1 MSALALVK
9 AKVVSG
15 RSFTGKSLWNHR
27 SAWVVRSSQKH
38 RDYCNLAT
46 NPKRRVEDSTTLVA
60 MLGGV
65 ASLRPVLSMMMMVI
79 PRPERSAQ
87 RRAVAPEFREDFAN
101 TRCFVENLSKNTDW
115 AALKDHFKAEGYPVI
130 YASVSTDRDGS
141 SKGCGI
147 VQFETVHAAQHAIDF
162 MKGTLLD
169 GQDIN
174 IRPDFQEQ
182 SRRTAA
188 GPNDDHFE
196 SRGGLGRR
204 DRRDDTG
211 ASSRSRLGG
220 FSRAAGDTAPVDI
233 PLVESL
239 LSERTELR
247 KRRDFDGADAIRE
260 ELRRMGIGVDDKA
273 RTWVVMGRGGSG
285 APGGD
290 DANGRKGR
298 AERSEDERDAQP
310 WMSKPW
316 TRVEGTDDGREVDEA
331 EVLLRLAARDDA
343 RERRDFV
350 GADSI
355 LEELIRMGVGVDDAR
370 RQRCWWLGRR
380 ADGREQDQIGTGAA
394 PGRRKW
400 YRGDEDGGGAEGS
413 GDGRRKTQR
422 RM

>member
-1 MSALALVK
+1 
-9 AKVVSG
+9 
-15 RSFTGKSLWNHR
+15 
-27 SAWVVRSSQKH
+27 
-38 RDYCNLAT
+38 
-46 NPKRRVEDSTTLVA
+46 

-65 ASLRPVLSMMMMVI
+65 ATLRPVLSMMMMVI

-130 YASVSTDRDGS
+130 YASVSSDRDGS

-196 SRGGLGRR
+196 SRGDLGRR

-273 RTWVVMGRGGSG
+273 RTWVAMGRGGSG

-370 RQRCWWLGRR
+370 R
-380 ADGREQDQIGTGAA
+380 GACVLQ
-394 PGRRKW
+394 PPM
-400 YRGDEDGGGAEGS
+400 
-413 GDGRRKTQR
+413 QCV
-422 RM
+422 MIV

>member
-1 MSALALVK
+1 
-9 AKVVSG
+9 
-15 RSFTGKSLWNHR
+15 
-27 SAWVVRSSQKH
+27 
-38 RDYCNLAT
+38 
-46 NPKRRVEDSTTLVA
+46 
-60 MLGGV
+60 MLGRV
-65 ASLRPVLSMMMMVI
+65 ALLRPVLSMMMVMREGD

-182 SRRTAA
+182 SRRSAA
-188 GPNDDHFE
+188 GPKGESFE
-196 SRGGLGRR
+196 SSAGLDRR
-204 DRRDDTG
+204 DRRDDSG

-220 FSRAAGDTAPVDI
+220 FSRAAGDAAPADI

-273 RTWVVMGRGGSG
+273 RTWAVTGRGSG

-290 DANGRKGR
+290 DATRNGSKGR

-316 TRVEGTDDGREVDEA
+316 TRVKGADDDREVDAA

-343 RERRDFV
+343 RERRDFIA
-350 GADSI
+350 ADST
-355 LEELIRMGVGVDDAR
+355 LEELFRMGVGVDDAR

-400 YRGDEDGGGAEGS
+400 YRGGEDGGGAEGS
-413 GDGRRKTQR
+413 GDGRRTTQR
-422 RM
+422 RGGY